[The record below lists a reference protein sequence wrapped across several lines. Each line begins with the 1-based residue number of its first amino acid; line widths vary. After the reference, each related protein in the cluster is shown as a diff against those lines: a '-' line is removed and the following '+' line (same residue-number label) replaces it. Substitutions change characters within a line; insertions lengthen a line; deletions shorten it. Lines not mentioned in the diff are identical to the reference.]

1 MQNEYT
7 YKTTDQGELK
17 LHVDYPAGWREGDR
31 RAGIVLFFGGGW
43 EKGTVEHLSRHTAYL
58 AGRGMVGVRADYR
71 IRSVHGVTPLACV
84 EDAKSA
90 VRWVRA
96 HAGELGMDPS
106 RIAAGGGSAGAH
118 IAACAALVDGFDAAG
133 DDRSVSSAGDAL
145 VLFNPPL
152 VITPERAERSGIS
165 ADDARRI
172 SPLLH
177 LARGA
182 PPTVLF
188 FGTADKFYA
197 DGQAFVA
204 RAGELGVRAEI
215 FAAEGQPHAYYND
228 SPWFE
233 RTLRQADEFLAS
245 LGYLSGPPTMEAPL

>member
-1 MQNEYT
+1 MRKEFT

-17 LHVDYPAGWREGDR
+17 LYVDYPAGWGEGDR

-43 EKGTVEHLSRHTAYL
+43 QTGSVEHLSRHAAYL
-58 AGRGMVGVRADYR
+58 AGRGMVAVRADYR
-71 IRSVHGVTPLACV
+71 IKSVHGVTPLACV

-96 HAGELGMDPS
+96 HAGELGMDPV

-118 IAACAALVDGFDAAG
+118 IAACAAMVDGFDAAG
-133 DDRSVSSAGDAL
+133 DDRSVSPAGDAL

-152 VITPERAERSGIS
+152 LITAERAQRAGIS

-177 LARGA
+177 LGEGA
-182 PPTVLF
+182 PPAILF
-188 FGTADKFYA
+188 FGTADKFYG
-197 DGQAFVA
+197 DGQAFVEK
-204 RAGELGVRAEI
+204 AGRLGVRAEM
-215 FAAEGQPHAYYND
+215 FTAEGQPHAFFNE

-233 RTLRQADEFLAS
+233 RTLRRADEFLAS
-245 LGYLSGPPTMEAPL
+245 LGYLSGPPTMEAPR